1 MRERLDRL
9 EQRLENIIEG
19 SLASLLGARLSAGT
33 VASKLTAAM
42 AEVVK
47 EDEGG
52 RTYAPDKYALT
63 LNPQDAETL
72 LTEEPGVQ
80 EKLSQGLLEAA
91 RESDLVLARDPHITI
106 AADPTL
112 HRWEVRAVA
121 WHSGNPLEFT
131 HAMERPGGGEH
142 PEPPGGA
149 FLIVDGRGHFSLDRP
164 VINIGRRL
172 DNQLILDNPRV
183 SRTHA
188 QLRVREGRY
197 VLFDLGSTAG
207 TQVNGRSIKQH
218 VLRAGDVIKIAD
230 VRLVYGEDPTGP
242 PDPTA
247 TYSPPFPPQPAGD
260 LRTRSDIRE
269 DDGPDA

>member
-1 MRERLDRL
+1 MKDRLDRL
-9 EQRLENIIEG
+9 EQRLENIVEG
-19 SLASLLGARLSAGT
+19 SLASLLGARLSAST

-47 EDEGG
+47 QDQQG
-52 RTYAPDKYALT
+52 RTYAPDQYALT
-63 LNPQDAETL
+63 LNPQDAQTL
-72 LTEEPGVQ
+72 LTEDPDVQ
-80 EKLSQGLLEAA
+80 DKLGKGLLEAA
-91 RESDLVLARDPHITI
+91 RDSDLVLAQDPHITI

-112 HRWEVRAVA
+112 HRWEVRVVA

-131 HAMERPGGGEH
+131 HAMERRGLGEM
-142 PEPPGGA
+142 PEPPSGA
-149 FLIVDGRGHFSLDRP
+149 FLIVDGQGHYSLDRP

-188 QLRVREGRY
+188 QLRVRDGRY

-207 TQVNGRSIKQH
+207 TQVNGRSVKQH
-218 VLRAGDVIKIAD
+218 ILRAGDVIKIAD

-242 PDPTA
+242 PDSTA
-247 TYSPPFPPQPAGD
+247 AYSPPFPPQPAGD
-260 LRTRSDIRE
+260 LRTRKDIRE
-269 DDGPDA
+269 NDGTDV